1 MSCPLNKNRWKGS
14 GYDKKGPEC
23 STALDSQMNDM
34 LAAREAMDKAI
45 ALPHPLFTTAPTPVG
60 PPKPQVVPNMFQV
73 AQQASKAVAQ
83 FAPQPVQRSQQSI
96 SIPMDADAM
105 PCSLCVCK
113 DFFPDRGN
121 RTLCVGC
128 RHPYNNHHPIKAG
141 QGGPPI
147 PPGPPALTRTVT
159 RGPPTLQS
167 DLKIAAPRQQQNHGT
182 YHRY

>member
-1 MSCPLNKNRWKGS
+1 MSCPLNRNRWKGS
-14 GYDKKGPEC
+14 GYEKKGPEY

-45 ALPHPLFTTAPTPVG
+45 TMPHPLFTTAPTPIG
-60 PPKPQVVPNMFQV
+60 PPKPQVPNMFQA

-83 FAPQPVQRSQQSI
+83 FAPQAVQRQSI

-105 PCSLCVCK
+105 PCSMCVCK

-128 RHPYNNHHPIKAG
+128 RHPYNNHHPVKTLS
-141 QGGPPI
+141 GPPV
-147 PPGPPALTRTVT
+147 PPGPPAFTRTAVK
-159 RGPPTLQS
+159 GPPTLQS
-167 DLKIAAPRQQQNHGT
+167 DLKIPQQLQKQNHGT
-182 YHRY
+182 YYRY